1 MAGRLRLRHTQA
13 SLMLAA
19 GVPMQVV
26 QERLRY
32 SNFHVTANTYSGLPQ
47 DAQADAAER
56 VDRLFEDVPS

>member
-1 MAGRLRLRHTQA
+1 
-13 SLMLAA
+13 MLAA